1 MALIIINI
9 LILMIYNIID
19 IKKILHNLQQNRYN
33 EDNRYLK
40 WISKNERIVFVRPI
54 FLFILI
60 FLLSYFGDI
69 NIILIISILFNIY
82 LIISFRNYLKK
93 FTNEKVI
100 VEIGK
105 TTNDLSDSISKDL
118 RKRGMKFVGSTT
130 IYAYLQAIGIIYSHD
145 EECFLYHGNP

>member
-40 WISKNERIVFVRPI
+40 WISKNKRIVFVRPI

-82 LIISFRNYLKK
+82 LIISFRNY
-93 FTNEKVI
+93 
-100 VEIGK
+100 
-105 TTNDLSDSISKDL
+105 
-118 RKRGMKFVGSTT
+118 
-130 IYAYLQAIGIIYSHD
+130 
-145 EECFLYHGNP
+145 